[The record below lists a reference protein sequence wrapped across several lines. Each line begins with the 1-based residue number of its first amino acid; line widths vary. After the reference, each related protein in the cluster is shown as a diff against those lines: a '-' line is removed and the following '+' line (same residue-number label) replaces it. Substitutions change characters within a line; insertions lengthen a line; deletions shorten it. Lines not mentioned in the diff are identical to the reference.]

1 MTLVFIQIRARE
13 AIQFDFPKMK
23 QKSKYKI
30 TVKFFKKKK
39 MVGKC
44 HKKTGTV
51 M

>member
-39 MVGKC
+39 WWVSVI
-44 HKKTGTV
+44 KKQAQ
-51 M
+51 